1 MGKNLKY
8 LADNLIMSPNFNRR
22 QLALSHPDAAA
33 LRERD
38 VILSAMCSIKEICE
52 VERKDP
58 NVHILIFSIRGH
70 ARLYAAN
77 NPRRGTPIGSH
88 QVVIL
93 PAHHPHRYKMTGEYW
108 EAIWFYF
115 ADTDVWHQFRK
126 HKPHVRNSVALK
138 EIRTAFEGF
147 LAESLRN
154 ETRSRIAAKH
164 YVELLLLN
172 LERELG
178 MEESQH
184 SKQMRQR
191 IHGLWDTVSA
201 NLSHKWTVQELADKI
216 EISPQHLY
224 KVSMRFSGRKPM
236 EMVTQMRMHQAQELL
251 TNTDNLV
258 KSIAYLLG
266 YSDSFSFSAAFKRY
280 TGYSPREFRKR
291 SLQKAVR
298 ESKKQ
303 KTLLQKGVV

>member
-1 MGKNLKY
+1 MGKNRKY

-22 QLALSHPDAAA
+22 QLALSHPDAAC

-38 VILSAMCSIKEICE
+38 VVLSTLCGIKDICE
-52 VERKDP
+52 VDRKDP

-70 ARLYAAN
+70 ARLFAVN
-77 NPRRGTPIGSH
+77 SSRRGIAIEPG
-88 QVVIL
+88 QVVVL
-93 PAHHPHRYKMTGEYW
+93 PAHQAHSYRMTGDFW
-108 EAIWFYF
+108 EAIWFYL
-115 ADTDVWHQFRK
+115 ADTDAWQQLRE
-126 HKPHVRNSVALK
+126 HKPHVRMSTTLK
-138 EIRTAFEGF
+138 ELKAAFEGF

-154 ETRSRIAAKH
+154 ETRARVAGKH
-164 YVELLLLN
+164 YAELLLLN

-191 IHGLWDTVSA
+191 LYTLWDTVSA
-201 NLSHKWTVQELADKI
+201 NLSYKWTVQELADRI
-216 EISPQHLY
+216 GISPQHLY

-251 TNTDNLV
+251 ANTDNLI
-258 KSIAYLLG
+258 KSIAFLLG

-280 TGYSPREFRKR
+280 TGYSPREFRNR
-291 SLQKAVR
+291 SLQKKISHEPVKSKGAV
-298 ESKKQ
+298 
-303 KTLLQKGVV
+303 

>member
-1 MGKNLKY
+1 MGKNRKY

-22 QLALSHPDAAA
+22 QLALSHPDAVP

-38 VILSAMCSIKEICE
+38 VMLSTMCSIKDVCE

-58 NVHILIFSIRGH
+58 NVHILIFSIKGH
-70 ARLYAAN
+70 ARVYAAN
-77 NPRRGTPIGSH
+77 SPRRGIPLEAG
-88 QVVIL
+88 QVAVL
-93 PAHHPHRYKMTGEYW
+93 PAHHAHSYKMTGDIW
-108 EAIWFYF
+108 EAIWFYL
-115 ADTDVWHQFRK
+115 ADTDTWRQLRE
-126 HKPHVRNSVALK
+126 HKPHVRASVTLK
-138 EIRTAFEGF
+138 ELKAAFEGF

-154 ETRSRIAAKH
+154 ETRARIAGRH
-164 YVELLLLN
+164 YAELILLN

-191 IHGLWDTVSA
+191 LYSLWDAVSA
-201 NLSHKWTVQELADKI
+201 NLNHNWTVQELADKI

-224 KVSMRFSGRKPM
+224 KVSMRFCGRKPM
-236 EMVTQMRMHQAQELL
+236 EMVTRMRMRQAQELL
-251 TNTDNLV
+251 INTDNLV

-280 TGYSPREFRKR
+280 TGYSPREFRNR
-291 SLQKAVR
+291 SLQNASQDTEKNKGAI
-298 ESKKQ
+298 
-303 KTLLQKGVV
+303 QKGAT